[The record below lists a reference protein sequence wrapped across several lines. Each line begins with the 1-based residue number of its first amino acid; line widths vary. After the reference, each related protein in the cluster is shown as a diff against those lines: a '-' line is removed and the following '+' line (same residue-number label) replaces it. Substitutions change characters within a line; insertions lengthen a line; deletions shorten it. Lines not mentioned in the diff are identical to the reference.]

1 MQRQKVK
8 QARYASERKRQ
19 AAAAVATPPP
29 AAAPAPAPA
38 GIEMTACVCLAVAV
52 VVVVVVGRC
61 RSAWRVT
68 CVSGYACVWVCL
80 GVCVCVCV
88 CVCVF
93 MQAAAQ
99 PTAWR
104 QQPEPRRLRVPFL
117 RGTCT
122 CPRTQQVPHAVVLTV
137 LLCVLRHLRNASPT
151 ASITRS
157 SRMEGVMPLLRL
169 QPTVRHHRSTHRPAV
184 DQGTLLSTVD
194 STAATRSMAAR
205 PDTRLMREHLCTAPT
220 RYVVLPDSYRWW
232 LGCGCVAM
240 AVAVAVWLWAN
251 VVWPSSPH
259 G

>member
-1 MQRQKVK
+1 MRGCGCGCGGCGCGCGGCGCG
-8 QARYASERKRQ
+8 SLSKR
-19 AAAAVATPPP
+19 VA
-29 AAAPAPAPA
+29 
-38 GIEMTACVCLAVAV
+38 CNL
-52 VVVVVVGRC
+52 
-61 RSAWRVT
+61 
-68 CVSGYACVWVCL
+68 
-80 GVCVCVCV
+80 CVCVCV
-88 CVCVF
+88 CLCVCVWCVCVCLF

-122 CPRTQQVPHAVVLTV
+122 CSCPRTQHTQQVPHAVVLTV
-137 LLCVLRHLRNASPT
+137 LLCVPRHRRNASPT
-151 ASITRS
+151 ASITHS
-157 SRMEGVMPLLRL
+157 SRMEGVMRLLHL
-169 QPTVRHHRSTHRPAV
+169 QPTARHHRSTHRPAV